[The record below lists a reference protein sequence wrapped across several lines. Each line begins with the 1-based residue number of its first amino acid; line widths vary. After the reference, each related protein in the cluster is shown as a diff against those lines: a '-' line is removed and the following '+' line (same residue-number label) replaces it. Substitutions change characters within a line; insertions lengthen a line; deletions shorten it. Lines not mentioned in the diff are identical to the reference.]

1 MRLRLVLLLLTTL
14 APASAQAQ
22 PELRWP
28 ERHTRVHPASYIAQ
42 TSGVAA
48 ALIIDQAYQPPP
60 DALFRGSWFFDGDL
74 RDALLTGTRDE
85 REAAAAVSDALLL
98 GMLAWQVIDSLVVA
112 GLVRGSSDVAWQ
124 ILSIS
129 TEVIAADFISSTII
143 KLLIDRERP
152 HGGRCTVED
161 RVERPGRCGR
171 RGRTRSFYSGH
182 ASAAWSYA
190 GTICMHHANVPLY
203 DDEGADAFACGAAV
217 MSASIIGV
225 LRVLADRHWAT
236 DVLIGSVV
244 GLATGLFLPYV
255 LHYGWDRS
263 ETDGVDFVAA
273 PVSEAPA
280 MFSFG
285 GSF

>member
-1 MRLRLVLLLLTTL
+1 MRAWLVLLLLTL
-14 APASAQAQ
+14 APATAEAQ
-22 PELRWP
+22 PQLRWS
-28 ERHTRVHPASYIAQ
+28 EDHARVHPASYVAQ

-48 ALIIDQAYQPPP
+48 ALVFDQLYHPPP
-60 DALFRGSWFFDGDL
+60 DATFRGSWFFDGDL
-74 RDALLTGTRDE
+74 RDALLTGDPDE

-98 GMLAWQVIDSLVVA
+98 AMIAWPLVDSLLVA
-112 GLVRGSSDVAWQ
+112 GAIRGSSDVAWQ
-124 ILSIS
+124 VLSIS
-129 TEVIAADFISSTII
+129 TEVIAADFIASTLI

-152 HGGRCTVED
+152 HGEECTVED
-161 RVERPGRCGR
+161 RVRRPGRCGR

-190 GTICMHHANVPLY
+190 GTICMNHVHVPLY
-203 DDEGADAFACGAAV
+203 GELAADTLACGAAV
-217 MSASIIGV
+217 MTASIIGV

-244 GLATGLFLPYV
+244 GLATGLALPYL

-263 ETDGVDFVAA
+263 ESDGVAFTTA
-273 PVSEAPA
+273 PVSEQPA
-280 MFSFG
+280 MLSFG